1 MIFMRQYMKFHPSAL
16 HQATQFAHTIVEKIN
31 AEKISFLLINKFF
44 FNKAIAWCCW
54 NYCSLFVNFAGVC

>member
-1 MIFMRQYMKFHPSAL
+1 MRQYMKFYPSAL

-44 FNKAIAWCCW
+44 SIKLLPGVVGIIAV
-54 NYCSLFVNFAGVC
+54 YS